1 MGPLDA
7 WLCPAESPATL
18 NPDRQPA
25 EVVEMSATPEAW
37 ERWNAL
43 MAACISDDPLGNSV
57 ALRCAVGQCDFA
69 RIHAMEKLICERDP
83 EALAFFDGCSLL
95 GERPGE
101 SRSPGVQESRSPK
114 GKEEVPNS
122 HY

>member
-18 NPDRQPA
+18 NPDMQPA

-43 MAACISDDPLGNSV
+43 MAACISDDPLGTSV

-69 RIHAMEKLICERDP
+69 RVHAMEKLIREQDP
-83 EALAFFDGCSLL
+83 DALAFFDGCSLL
-95 GERPGE
+95 GECPGLRE
-101 SRSPGVQESRSPK
+101 CAGARDA
-114 GKEEVPNS
+114 
-122 HY
+122 

>member
-7 WLCPAESPATL
+7 WLRKPTRAPEPT
-18 NPDRQPA
+18 PEP

-57 ALRCAVGQCDFA
+57 ALRCAVGQCDFH
-69 RIHAMEKLICERDP
+69 RMHAMEKLIREQDP
-83 EALAFFDGCSLL
+83 DALAFFDGCSLL
-95 GERPGE
+95 GECPGLLATNPE
-101 SRSPGVQESRSPK
+101 ACRCG
-114 GKEEVPNS
+114 EV
-122 HY
+122 